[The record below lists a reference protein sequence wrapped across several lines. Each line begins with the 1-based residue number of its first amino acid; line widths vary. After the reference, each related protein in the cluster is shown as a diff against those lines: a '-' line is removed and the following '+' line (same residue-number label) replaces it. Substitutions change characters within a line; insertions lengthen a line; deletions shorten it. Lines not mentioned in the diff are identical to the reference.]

1 MDKDYEKDN
10 EYEKEIREEDKDR
23 TFKND
28 KQYKRLESNLACR
41 ASQRYLI
48 LK

>member
-28 KQYKRLESNLACR
+28 K
-41 ASQRYLI
+41 
-48 LK
+48 